1 MRGPTLAGPALV
13 RSLAWRA
20 GAVGALAAA
29 IVWLALGTQL
39 YATIAVL
46 LLIGLLVC
54 LDMARIIAHAGRAA
68 DNFIDALG
76 PDNIDVALPPGLER
90 SVGRWRALRAE
101 QQRELDAA
109 RGLLD
114 TVNAALLVIDAEG
127 RVTWLN
133 RAARRWVREPVERL
147 EQIAALGRDAALL
160 RAMQPGAREIAR
172 FADGEPVYV
181 ACSRF
186 SAPGHAEQRLIAIQR
201 ITGDLDAVEVKAWTD
216 MARVLAHE
224 MMNSLTPIASLSE
237 SLGHLLRDATGER
250 PLSAQEQELAAALE
264 AIERRSVG
272 LMNFV
277 ERYRAVAE
285 LPEPARRA
293 IAVREFLARIEKLLS
308 ATFRERQIDFSARV
322 VPPDLKLDADPELM
336 EQALINLL
344 RNAVEA
350 VAGAAAP
357 RVEVEI
363 RASDAGV
370 TVEVQDNGCGLPDEV
385 ASRVLTPFFTT
396 KPGGSGIGL
405 NVARHVAL
413 AHGGQ
418 LDVRHG
424 AGGGAVFSL
433 VLPAA

>member
-1 MRGPTLAGPALV
+1 VTAPQLAGSALA

-20 GAVGALAAA
+20 VVVGALAAA
-29 IVWLALGTQL
+29 IVLLALRTQL

-46 LLIGLLVC
+46 LLIGVLFC
-54 LDMARIIAHAGRAA
+54 LDMARVITRAA
-68 DNFIDALG
+68 RAAEGFVDALG

-90 SVGRWRALRAE
+90 SVGRWRAVRAA

-114 TVNAALLVIDAEG
+114 TVNAALLVIDAQG
-127 RVTWLN
+127 RITYLN
-133 RAARRWVREPVERL
+133 RTARLWTREPVQHLDE
-147 EQIAALGRDAALL
+147 IAALGANASLL

-181 ACSRF
+181 ACSRY
-186 SAPGHAEQRLIAIQR
+186 STPGQPGQRLIAIQR
-201 ITGDLDAVEVKAWTD
+201 IAGDLDAVEVKAWTD

-237 SLGHLLRDATGER
+237 SLEHLLRDAGGGREV
-250 PLSAQEQELAAALE
+250 PGQEQELAAALE
-264 AIERRSVG
+264 AIKRRSVG

-285 LPEPARRA
+285 LPEPARQA
-293 IAVREFLARIEKLLS
+293 IPVREFLARIEKLMS
-308 ATFRERQIDFSARV
+308 ATFRERQIDFSSRV
-322 VPPDLKLDADPELM
+322 VPPELTLDADPELI

-344 RNAVEA
+344 RNAVDA
-350 VAGAAAP
+350 VAQVPSPQVA
-357 RVEVEI
+357 VEI
-363 RASDAGV
+363 QASDDAV
-370 TVEVQDNGCGLPDEV
+370 TLAVEDNGRGLPDEV

-418 LDVRHG
+418 LDVRRG
-424 AGGGAVFSL
+424 TTGGAVFSL

>member
-1 MRGPTLAGPALV
+1 MNEPTLAGPALA

-20 GAVGALAAA
+20 VGVGALAAA
-29 IVWLALGTQL
+29 LVWLALDTQL
-39 YATIAVL
+39 YATMAVL
-46 LLIGLLVC
+46 LLICLLMC
-54 LDMARIIAHAGRAA
+54 LDMARIIARAGRAA
-68 DNFIDALG
+68 DSFIDALG

-90 SVGRWRALRAE
+90 SVGRWRATRAA

-109 RGLLD
+109 RALLD
-114 TVNAALLVIDAEG
+114 TVSAALLVIDAEG

-133 RAARRWVREPVERL
+133 HAARRWVREPVERL
-147 EQIAALGRDAALL
+147 GQIAALGRDAALL
-160 RAMQPGAREIAR
+160 HAMQPGAREIAR

-186 SAPGHAEQRLIAIQR
+186 AAPGQAEQRLIAIQR
-201 ITGDLDAVEVKAWTD
+201 IAGDLDAVEVKAWTD

-237 SLGHLLRDATGER
+237 SLEHLLRDATGER
-250 PLSAQEQELAAALE
+250 ALSAQEKELAAALE
-264 AIERRSVG
+264 AIKRRSVG

-285 LPEPARRA
+285 LPEPARRV
-293 IAVREFLARIEKLLS
+293 IPVREFLARIEKLLS
-308 ATFRERQIDFSARV
+308 ATFRERHIEFSARV
-322 VPPDLKLDADPELM
+322 VPPDLQLDADPELM

-344 RNAVEA
+344 RNAVDA
-350 VAGAAAP
+350 VADSAAP

-363 RASDAGV
+363 RASNAGV
-370 TVEVQDNGCGLPDEV
+370 IVEVQDNGRGLPDEV
-385 ASRVLTPFFTT
+385 PSRVLTPFFTT

-424 AGGGAVFSL
+424 TGGGAVFSL

>member
-1 MRGPTLAGPALV
+1 VSILQAGIALA

-20 GAVGALAAA
+20 ACVGGLAAA
-29 IVWLALGTQL
+29 VVVLALRTHF
-39 YATIAVL
+39 YATISVLALLGVL
-46 LLIGLLVC
+46 LC
-54 LDMARIIAHAGRAA
+54 FDMARLITRAARAA

-76 PDNIDVALPPGLER
+76 PDNIDVSLPPGLER
-90 SVGRWRALRAE
+90 SVGRWRANRAE
-101 QQRELDAA
+101 QQRELDSA

-114 TVNAALLVIDAEG
+114 TVNAALLVVDREG
-127 RVTWLN
+127 RVSYMN
-133 RAARRWVREPVERL
+133 RAARAWAREPVERL
-147 EQIAALGRDAALL
+147 EQIAALGDDAALL
-160 RAMQPGAREIAR
+160 RTMQPGAREIAR

-181 ACSRF
+181 ACSRYN
-186 SAPGHAEQRLIAIQR
+186 APGQAEQRLIAIQR
-201 ITGDLDAVEVKAWTD
+201 IAGDLDAVEVKAWTD

-237 SLGHLLRDATGER
+237 SLEHLLRDATGGR
-250 PLSAQEQELAAALE
+250 VLSAEEQELAAALE
-264 AIERRSVG
+264 AIKRRSVG

-285 LPEPARRA
+285 LPEPARQP
-293 IAVREFLARIEKLLS
+293 IVVRDFLAGIESLMS
-308 ATFRERQIDFSARV
+308 TTFRERQIAFSTHV
-322 VPPDLKLDADPELM
+322 VPPELKLLADPELM

-344 RNAVEA
+344 RNAVDA
-350 VAGAAAP
+350 VAQTPAP
-357 RVEVEI
+357 RIAVEI
-363 RASDAGV
+363 RAAEAGV
-370 TVEVQDNGCGLPDEV
+370 TVEVLDNGHGLPDEV

-418 LDVRHG
+418 LDVRRG
-424 AGGGAVFSL
+424 EAGGAVFSL

>member
-1 MRGPTLAGPALV
+1 
-13 RSLAWRA
+13 
-20 GAVGALAAA
+20 VGALAAA
-29 IVWLALGTQL
+29 VVLLAWRTQL
-39 YATIAVL
+39 YATMTVL
-46 LLIGLLVC
+46 LLIGVLLC
-54 LDMARIIAHAGRAA
+54 FDMARIIVRAGRAA
-68 DNFIDALG
+68 DRFVDALG

-90 SVGRWRALRAE
+90 SVGRWRATRAA

-114 TVNAALLVIDAEG
+114 TVNAALLVVGPGG
-127 RVTWLN
+127 RVTYMN
-133 RAARRWVREPVERL
+133 RAARTWAREPVERL
-147 EQIAALGRDAALL
+147 EQIAALGDGAALL
-160 RAMQPGAREIAR
+160 RDMQPGAREIAR

-186 SAPGHAEQRLIAIQR
+186 SAPGQDEQRLIAIQR
-201 ITGDLDAVEVKAWTD
+201 IAGDLDAVEVRAWTD

-237 SLGHLLRDATGER
+237 SLEHLLRAATGGR
-250 PLSAQEQELAAALE
+250 DLSAEEQELAAALE
-264 AIERRSVG
+264 AIKRRSVG

-285 LPEPARRA
+285 LPEPARQS
-293 IAVREFLARIEKLLS
+293 IPVREFLAGIEKLMS
-308 ATFRERQIDFSARV
+308 ATFRERQIDFSTRV
-322 VPPDLKLDADPELM
+322 VPEDLKMDADPELM

-344 RNAVEA
+344 RNAVDA
-350 VAGAAAP
+350 VAAAEAP
-357 RVEVEI
+357 RVAVEI
-363 RASDAGV
+363 RVAEAGV
-370 TVEVQDNGCGLPDEV
+370 TLEVLDNGVGLPGEV

-418 LDVRHG
+418 LDVRRG
-424 AGGGAVFSL
+424 VAGGAVFSL